1 MDFKV
6 DTENRMKNTIVN
18 QQKRLAA
25 QKVQEERKRKIE
37 VA

>member
-18 QQKRLAA
+18 QQKKLAG
-25 QKVQEERKRKIE
+25 QKVQEERNRKIQ
-37 VA
+37 AA